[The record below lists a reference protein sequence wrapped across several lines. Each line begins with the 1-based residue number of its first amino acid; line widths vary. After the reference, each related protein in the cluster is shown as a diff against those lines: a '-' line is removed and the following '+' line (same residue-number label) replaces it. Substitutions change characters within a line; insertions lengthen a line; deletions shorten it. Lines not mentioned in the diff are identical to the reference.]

1 MYSKIISFAILAVL
15 SVLFIVQNIA
25 IVEIQFLFWSL
36 KISQS
41 LLVFL
46 LLVIGT
52 AMGWFLHGYYKHRKY
67 RKS

>member
-1 MYSKIISFAILAVL
+1 MNSKTISLVSLAVPA
-15 SVLFIVQNIA
+15 VLFIVQNIA

-41 LLVFL
+41 LIVLL

-52 AMGWFLHGYYKHRKY
+52 VMGWFLRGYYTYQKG
-67 RKS
+67 